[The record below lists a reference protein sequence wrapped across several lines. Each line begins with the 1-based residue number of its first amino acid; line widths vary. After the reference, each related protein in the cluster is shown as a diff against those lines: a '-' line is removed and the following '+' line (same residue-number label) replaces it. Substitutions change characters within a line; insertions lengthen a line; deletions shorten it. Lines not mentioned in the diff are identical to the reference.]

1 MVLTITLKNMARDTK
16 LVVTIPGALNERL
29 SVYMFLLEDIGIQRT
44 KAEIVVTLA
53 GSIIEAVIEDL
64 ESRAGHDEG

>member
-1 MVLTITLKNMARDTK
+1 MARDTK